1 MMPRSDPNDQSWCE
15 WCDGDGLPET
25 CPYHGGPAA

>member
-1 MMPRSDPNDQSWCE
+1 MPRNDPNDMFWCE

-25 CPYHGGPAA
+25 CPYHGGQAE